1 MLGSHDSFVLH
12 GLRHGWRRIW
22 RGGVDA
28 LLPPQCMLCTVQVDE
43 PGRLC
48 LNCWPSVNFIAAPC
62 CPVCGI
68 PYAVP
73 VPDGLVCGAC
83 LKQPP
88 PFARARAAFIYGGGG
103 RDLVLRFK
111 RGDRTDLAPGLA
123 MLMRNAGAALLA
135 DCDVIL
141 PVPLHRWRLWRRRF
155 NQSALLAQ
163 ALGRIAD
170 RPVRLDLLERPRPTR
185 SLGRLNRTARQRELA
200 GAIRVAA
207 GRAEEVRG
215 RRLLLVDDVFTT
227 GATVNAC
234 CRALRR
240 AGAAEVTVLTLARVV
255 RAEQGAI

>member
-1 MLGSHDSFVLH
+1 MLASDDIPALH
-12 GLRHGWRRIW
+12 ALRHGWRRVW
-22 RGGVDA
+22 RSGVDA
-28 LLPPQCMLCTVQVDE
+28 LLPPQCMLCTAQVDE

-48 LNCWPSVNFIAAPC
+48 LDCWPSVSFIAEPC

-68 PYAVP
+68 PYAMP

-83 LKQPP
+83 LKEPP
-88 PFARARAAFIYGGGG
+88 PFGRARAAFTYAGGG

-123 MLMRNAGAALLA
+123 GLMRAAGAPLLA
-135 DCDVIL
+135 ECDVIL

-163 ALGRIAD
+163 ALGRASD
-170 RPVRLDLLERPRPTR
+170 RPVQLDLLERPRPTR

-207 GRAEEVRG
+207 GRAQDIRG